1 MAKIIN
7 IHTGKMVE
15 YEKIPDPE
23 CTVCKAEFNLED
35 EGGTAG
41 YFGITPVFFCPF
53 CLSSMVDMIEKLIKN
68 KDEEKE

>member
-7 IHTGKMVE
+7 IHTGE
-15 YEKIPDPE
+15 IREEERIPDPE
-23 CTVCKAEFNLED
+23 CTICKTEFNLQD

-53 CLSSMVDMIEKLIKN
+53 CLSSMFDMVGQMTGGD
-68 KDEEKE
+68 DE

>member
-1 MAKIIN
+1 MAKIIDIN
-7 IHTGKMVE
+7 TGQIKE

-23 CTVCKAEFNLED
+23 CTICKSEFNLED

-53 CLSSMVDMIEKLIKN
+53 CLSSMVDMIEKLVK
-68 KDEEKE
+68 KD

>member
-1 MAKIIN
+1 MAKVID
-7 IHTGKMVE
+7 IHTGEIRE

-23 CTVCKAEFNLED
+23 CTVCKAEFSLQD

-53 CLSSMVDMIEKLIKN
+53 CLSSMVDMVEKLFEN
-68 KDEEKE
+68 K